1 MMQSGRFSLPAAGI
15 LTSAGI
21 ILTYAELP
29 MPFVPPFMKIDI
41 SDVPSLIGLFAMGFP
56 AAVFITAAKDIIH
69 LFVSESLGIGEICN
83 FFVTLIYLAAFRAL
97 APLSRKAGYG
107 AAILAMTAAAA
118 FLNAVVLLPLYFAAF
133 HIDEAQL
140 LAMTRAAGSPVS
152 SMTDYILMAV
162 VPFNLV
168 KGTAIAV
175 VSELLWKKLS
185 ASFRGSG
192 QPPADHL

>member
-1 MMQSGRFSLPAAGI
+1 
-15 LTSAGI
+15 
-21 ILTYAELP
+21 
-29 MPFVPPFMKIDI
+29 
-41 SDVPSLIGLFAMGFP
+41 
-56 AAVFITAAKDIIH
+56 
-69 LFVSESLGIGEICN
+69 
-83 FFVTLIYLAAFRAL
+83 
-97 APLSRKAGYG
+97 
-107 AAILAMTAAAA
+107 MTAAAA
-118 FLNAVVLLPLYFAAF
+118 FLNAAVLLPLYFAAF

-185 ASFRGSG
+185 ASFRGGS

>member
-1 MMQSGRFSLPAAGI
+1 M
-15 LTSAGI
+15 
-21 ILTYAELP
+21 
-29 MPFVPPFMKIDI
+29 
-41 SDVPSLIGLFAMGFP
+41 
-56 AAVFITAAKDIIH
+56 
-69 LFVSESLGIGEICN
+69 
-83 FFVTLIYLAAFRAL
+83 
-97 APLSRKAGYG
+97 
-107 AAILAMTAAAA
+107 
-118 FLNAVVLLPLYFAAF
+118 LLPLYFAAF